1 MADEESNWSNDDNR
15 SLQVADFEEAKQEEV
30 ETLGRKLLLDP
41 WLLVREFRGQKPNTL
56 RQKQFLVDLREAVL
70 MSLSIADAQEFEA
83 TYQNLK
89 HWIVLQLDPHHRSF
103 FATVEDICEEDP
115 ELGSIVKPDFTENTL
130 EIEKQHFNNA

>member
-1 MADEESNWSNDDNR
+1 MADDWDNDNR

-30 ETLGRKLLLDP
+30 ERLGRKLLLDP
-41 WLLVREFRGQKPNTL
+41 WLLVRQFRGEKPSTLKQK
-56 RQKQFLVDLREAVL
+56 KFLVELREAVL
-70 MSLSIADAQEFEA
+70 MSLSIADAQKCEA

-89 HWIVLQLDPHHRSF
+89 YIIVVQLDPNHRSF

-130 EIEKQHFNNA
+130 EIEKQHFK